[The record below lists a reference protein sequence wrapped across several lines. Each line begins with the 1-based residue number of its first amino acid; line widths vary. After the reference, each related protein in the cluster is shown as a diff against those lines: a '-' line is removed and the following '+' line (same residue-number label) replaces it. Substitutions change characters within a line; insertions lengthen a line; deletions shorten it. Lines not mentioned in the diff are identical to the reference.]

1 MIGDYIIDLGLEFGI
16 RTKLAVLVIKQFET
30 KRKREKG
37 GVLLSLRWPL
47 LFLMAGQTPPPRSRT
62 SLLLLFIFFLISIT
76 MPNHQAPK
84 TLNFRSAQLENPGV
98 SLSYHQTNPMMRNR
112 GKFRDNP
119 TWFRFIR
126 AVIRA
131 PKREPRPSRATLLLV
146 ASNPPQIASKFV
158 TPSSNHEFKSMG
170 ERLGRI

>member
-1 MIGDYIIDLGLEFGI
+1 MG
-16 RTKLAVLVIKQFET
+16 KLET
-30 KRKREKG
+30 KKREREREGNERHFGKMPPE
-37 GVLLSLRWPL
+37 LKLPSFSLTQTMSPILSP
-47 LFLMAGQTPPPRSRT
+47 
-62 SLLLLFIFFLISIT
+62 LLFIFFLISIT

-131 PKREPRPSRATLLLV
+131 PKRESRPSRATLLLV

-158 TPSSNHEFKSMG
+158 APSTNHEFKSMG

>member
-47 LFLMAGQTPPPRSRT
+47 LFLMAGQTHPPSLT

-131 PKREPRPSRATLLLV
+131 PKREPSNLAPSC
-146 ASNPPQIASKFV
+146 F
-158 TPSSNHEFKSMG
+158 EFTTNC
-170 ERLGRI
+170 